1 MSHQTRWWRIVAG
14 LLILMVVSL
23 GSAVAVLT
31 IEGIGANLSEL
42 VSRTT
47 GIPTVYGS
55 RDATRKRLDV
65 VHDEMQETAVELQQ
79 FRTVLRDCEIDRAAL
94 PALLAEHE
102 EQQRRL
108 ALATRVTRLLHSSI
122 NLGLT
127 SHLQSSSLKALPTF
141 GTGVVL
147 AMTIAEMS
155 LLCYQ
160 FDQVAELKRALTPD
174 DSRYDRPWVCR
185 PGTDTLAKAV
195 YERIFRQDEDI
206 NWREEC
212 EVLQSQGVP
221 LLDCNQFPTQGPVD
235 PDATIGWAESLQPQH
250 PVDPDTWIREN
261 MARESLFPVDPN

>member
-1 MSHQTRWWRIVAG
+1 MFHEPRGWRIVVG
-14 LLILMVVSL
+14 LLILMAVSL

-31 IEGIGANLSEL
+31 FEGIGANLSEL

-47 GIPTVYGS
+47 GIPTVYDS
-55 RDATRKRLDV
+55 RDATRKRVDV
-65 VHDEMQETAVELQQ
+65 VHDELQEMGVELAKL
-79 FRTVLRDCEIDRAAL
+79 RTALRDCEVDRAAL

-127 SHLQSSSLKALPTF
+127 SHLQSSGLKALPTF

-174 DSRYDRPWVCR
+174 DARYDRPWVCR
-185 PGTDTLAKAV
+185 TGTDTLARAV
-195 YERIFRQDEDI
+195 YERVFRQDGDI

-212 EVLQSQGVP
+212 EVLQTQGVP
-221 LLDCNQFPTQGPVD
+221 LLDCNRFPTQGPVD
-235 PDATIGWAESLQPQH
+235 PDATIGWAESVQPQH
-250 PVDPDTWIREN
+250 PVDPDAWIREN
-261 MARESLFPVDPN
+261 VDREILFPVDPN